1 MARKKK
7 SISHIEKGQSPV
19 SSLPEIHSLDD
30 VRALLSTL
38 PGPCEQ
44 SLSQAEAREPQ
55 LTKPPGSLG
64 RLEEMS
70 HWLATWQGRHPATMD
85 TPRAHVFA
93 GNHGVT
99 GKGVS
104 AYPAAVTAQMVGN
117 FTNGGAAINQLC
129 KAFGIT
135 LAVDALDLDN
145 PTADFTEGAA
155 MSEDETVAALSL
167 GMSVVEEACDV
178 LCLGEMGIGN
188 TTSAAAICHALYG
201 GTATDW
207 TGPGTGVEGAAMSI
221 KIQVVA
227 DAVKRHAG
235 GDGLD
240 TLMNL
245 GGRELAA
252 IVGATLAARLKRVP
266 VLLDGYVC
274 SAAAAVLEATMPG
287 ALDHCQ
293 VGHVSSEPG
302 HIRLLNHLNKT
313 ALINFDMRLGEAS
326 GAALAVGLLKAA
338 VACHNGMA
346 TFAEAGVS
354 DKQ

>member
-1 MARKKK
+1 
-7 SISHIEKGQSPV
+7 V
-19 SSLPEIHSLDD
+19 TSLPAINTLDD

-38 PGPCEQ
+38 PEADAA
-44 SLSQAEAREPQ
+44 SMAQAAQREPQ

-64 RLEEMS
+64 RLEALS
-70 HWLATWQGRHPATMD
+70 HWLAAWQGRHP
-85 TPRAHVFA
+85 PRMENPRTHVFA

-99 GKGVS
+99 DRGVS
-104 AYPAAVTAQMVGN
+104 AYPAAVTEQMVGN
-117 FTNGGAAINQLC
+117 FKAGGAAINQLC
-129 KAFGIT
+129 KTFDIT
-135 LAVDALDLDN
+135 LNVDALELDN
-145 PTADFTEGAA
+145 PTADFTQGPA
-155 MSEDETVAALSL
+155 MSEAETIQAITR
-167 GMSVVEEACDV
+167 GMAVVEDDCDV

-201 GTATDW
+201 GQAADW
-207 TGPGTGVEGAAMSI
+207 TGPGTGVEGEAMTL
-221 KIQVVA
+221 KIGCVE
-227 DAVKRHAG
+227 DAVKRHTG

-240 TLMNL
+240 TLMRL

-252 IVGATLAARLKRVP
+252 IAGAIIAARMKRVP

-274 SAAAAVLEATMPG
+274 SAAASVLEATMAG

-302 HIRLLNHLNKT
+302 HLRLLQKLDKT
-313 ALINFDMRLGEAS
+313 ALINFEMRLGEAS

-338 VACHNGMA
+338 VACHSGMA

-354 DKQ
+354 DKD

>member
-1 MARKKK
+1 VT
-7 SISHIEKGQSPV
+7 SQP
-19 SSLPEIHSLDD
+19 SLNSLND

-38 PGPCEQ
+38 PEADGR
-44 SLSQAEAREPQ
+44 SLAQAAEREPQ

-64 RLEEMS
+64 RLEALS
-70 HWLATWQGRHPATMD
+70 HWLAAWQGRHPPRMEH
-85 TPRAHVFA
+85 PRAHVFA

-99 GKGVS
+99 QRGVS
-104 AYPAAVTAQMVGN
+104 AYPAAVTEQMVGN
-117 FTNGGAAINQLC
+117 FKAGGAAINQLC
-129 KAFGIT
+129 KTFGIT
-135 LAVDALDLDN
+135 LAVDALELDN
-145 PTADFTEGAA
+145 PTADFTAGPA
-155 MSEDETVAALSL
+155 MSEGETVKAIVR
-167 GMSVVEEACDV
+167 GMAVVEDDCDV

-201 GTATDW
+201 GKAADW
-207 TGPGTGVEGAAMSI
+207 TGPGTGVEGEAMSI
-221 KIQVVA
+221 KINCVE
-227 DAVKRHAG
+227 DAVKLHTG

-240 TLMNL
+240 TLMRL

-252 IVGATLAARLKRVP
+252 IAGAIIAARLKRVP

-274 SAAAAVLEATMPG
+274 SAAASVVEATTAG

-302 HIRLLNHLNKT
+302 HIRLLQELDKT
-313 ALINFDMRLGEAS
+313 ALINFEMRLGEAS

-338 VACHNGMA
+338 VACHSGMA

-354 DKQ
+354 DKD